1 MTNQTQTL
9 VAWLRDAHAMER
21 ATVDTLDHL
30 AQRLHRYHPELA
42 ARFRQ
47 HWQESLGQVERIE
60 TCLKGLGSDTSTF
73 KDLRSRFIGI
83 ARAYAV
89 EVLPDELVKDC
100 LAAYASRHFEIAT
113 YISLVAAAR
122 KLEQPAIAQ
131 MCEENLHQERAMA
144 SWLEQ
149 QIPEATLE
157 FLRA

>member
-1 MTNQTQTL
+1 MTNQKHTL
-9 VAWLRDAHAMER
+9 IAWLRDAHAMER
-21 ATVDTLDHL
+21 ATVDTFDHL
-30 AQRLHRYHPELA
+30 AERLHRVDPELA

-60 TCLKGLGSDTSTF
+60 KCLKGLGSDTSTF

-83 ARAYAV
+83 AQAYAV

-113 YISLVAAAR
+113 YISLAAAAR
-122 KLEQPAIAQ
+122 NLEQPAVAQ
-131 MCEENLHQERAMA
+131 MCEENLQQERAMA

-149 QIPEATLE
+149 QIPQATSE
-157 FLRA
+157 FLGP

>member
-1 MTNQTQTL
+1 MKDKTHTL
-9 VAWLRDAHAMER
+9 IAWLRDAHAMER

-30 AQRLHRYHPELA
+30 AQRLYRPYPDLA

-60 TCLKGLGSDTSTF
+60 GCLKALGSDTSTF

-83 ARAYAV
+83 AQAYAV

-113 YISLVAAAR
+113 YISLAAAAG
-122 KLEQPAIAQ
+122 KLEQPAIVQ
-131 MCEENLHQERAMA
+131 MCEENLQQERAMA

-157 FLRA
+157 FLQP

>member
-1 MTNQTQTL
+1 MTDQTHTL

-30 AQRLHRYHPELA
+30 AGRLNRRYPELA
-42 ARFRQ
+42 AGFRR

-83 ARAYAV
+83 AQAYAF
-89 EVLPDELVKDC
+89 EVLPDEAVKDC

-113 YISLVAAAR
+113 YISLGAAAR
-122 KLEQPAIAQ
+122 KLEQPRIVQ
-131 MCEENLHQERAMA
+131 MCEENLRQERAMT

-157 FLRA
+157 FLRP

>member
-1 MTNQTQTL
+1 MTDQTHTL
-9 VAWLRDAHAMER
+9 IAWLRDAHAMER
-21 ATVDTLDHL
+21 ATVDTLDRL
-30 AQRLHRYHPELA
+30 AERLRRRYPELA

-60 TCLKGLGSDTSTF
+60 KCLKELRSDTSTF

-83 ARAYAV
+83 AQAYAV

-113 YISLVAAAR
+113 YISLGAAAR
-122 KLEQPAIAQ
+122 KLEQPAIVQ
-131 MCEENLHQERAMA
+131 MCEENLQQERTMA

-149 QIPEATLE
+149 QIPEATSE
-157 FLRA
+157 FLQP